1 MRYRYN
7 AESRGPQ
14 HVHQRVL
21 NDYIDQLLSKGAK
34 AVADA
39 LKDLARDS
47 EVRFLLLFNFLY
59 ISAFYNWF
67 ICRCLFHVRVHA
79 RLPSQVIPYNGC
91 NLISTRCSAHRC
103 SAAPKDDGCRAEE

>member
-1 MRYRYN
+1 MCGLSCPLYRYN
-7 AESRGPQ
+7 ADIRGPR

-47 EVRFLLLFNFLY
+47 EVSELL
-59 ISAFYNWF
+59 
-67 ICRCLFHVRVHA
+67 HMVR
-79 RLPSQVIPYNGC
+79 
-91 NLISTRCSAHRC
+91 
-103 SAAPKDDGCRAEE
+103 K